1 MIECQFLKAI
11 FCLGPVCDPTLLG
24 QRLNDLSDLSE
35 YRIHN
40 SSEVAWLDQ
49 LGRVFLME
57 ITCVIYKKLDF
68 KAFLIKLIF
77 HLVKSLVRGQLPCTD
92 QFYILLGYVFG

>member
-11 FCLGPVCDPTLLG
+11 FCLGPVCDLTLLG

-40 SSEVAWLDQ
+40 SSEVTWLDL
-49 LGRVFLME
+49 LGRAFLIE
-57 ITCVIYKKLDF
+57 NTNVIYKKLDF
-68 KAFLIKLIF
+68 KAFRIKLIF
-77 HLVKSLVRGQLPCTD
+77 HLVKSLVMGQLPCAD
-92 QFYILLGYVFG
+92 QFEFC